1 MQGRRRVEIRSQKRL
16 FDDFF
21 KIDEVT
27 VAHQRYDGTMSEDQR
42 RLVFERGDAVAVLL
56 FNVDTRSVVVVEQ
69 FKVPS
74 LVGRRRDDQAI
85 TNGWIIE
92 VMAGMIGPHETAEE
106 AVIRETLEETGYLIH
121 DPELICKFFSSPG
134 GTSERIFLYYAQVS
148 KSARPTEGG
157 GLADED
163 VRVLQISVNDLF
175 DRLAKGQIDD
185 PKLAIAAYWLQNN
198 MARIESLEPDTVRYG
213 IKGKPGLVIGYKTGP
228 IEYVK
233 GISIWVNSENTDMMM
248 DRFIGRSIS
257 ARIRSL
263 GANKEDDNI
272 IEDTIQESLRGL
284 IGERAHVRIGTVL
297 VTESGMLRG
306 THRVQRIFHVATV
319 DGGLGTGVKTDPE
332 VLKSCVE
339 NVLNRAEQE
348 NNKFLRLL
356 RKNQLRSILFPM
368 MGAGEGGVPVEAV
381 AERIIPTAINYLRA
395 TPDPSLRE
403 IYFLAFRL
411 REKSACDKILESYC
425 EKGVLERLGNS

>member
-148 KSARPTEGG
+148 ESARPTEGG

-198 MARIESLEPDTVRYG
+198 MARIELLEPDTVRYG

>member
-1 MQGRRRVEIRSQKRL
+1 M
-16 FDDFF
+16 
-21 KIDEVT
+21 
-27 VAHQRYDGTMSEDQR
+27 
-42 RLVFERGDAVAVLL
+42 
-56 FNVDTRSVVVVEQ
+56 
-69 FKVPS
+69 PS

-148 KSARPTEGG
+148 ELARPTEGG

-198 MARIESLEPDTVRYG
+198 MARIELLEPDTVRYG

-297 VTESGMLRG
+297 VTEFGMLRG

-381 AERIIPTAINYLRA
+381 AEKLFRPRSIIFVPRPIRHCRKSISWRSGCGRRARA
-395 TPDPSLRE
+395 TRYSKAIAKKECL
-403 IYFLAFRL
+403 
-411 REKSACDKILESYC
+411 SAWGI
-425 EKGVLERLGNS
+425 VR